1 MGSVSA
7 RGWELV
13 DPGLVGRCEWE
24 VEETRRD
31 LEVLAWIGRFRFV
44 TAEALAMRQGV
55 SVQRANARVRRL
67 ERLGLV
73 GGKRQHVSQA
83 RAVFLTGK
91 GHELLGWERRRA
103 PRAEVHR
110 EHEAAIVWLV
120 TQYERRRPH
129 ERVLTERE
137 CRHLERVGDE
147 HFSVEVSAIHDS
159 VARHDRR
166 RWPDVVIGSGREKQA
181 VEIEFAP
188 KGSKRLRGIVGAYA
202 YSGRYRETV
211 FLVKNAALG
220 RRIQALAPR
229 VPASGRAK
237 LPVRVEAWLGFAVC
251 RARGSEGGAPG
262 RVGEPGRESGVAASC
277 STRYPPDCT
286 SCREPIAAAPV
297 GA

>member
-1 MGSVSA
+1 MGSVSD

-44 TAEALAMRQGV
+44 TAEALAMRLGV

-67 ERLGLV
+67 ERLRLV
-73 GGKRQHVSQA
+73 GGERQHVSQA

-91 GHELLGWERRRA
+91 GHKLLGWERRRA

-120 TQYERRRPH
+120 TQYERRRPD

-147 HFSVEVSAIHDS
+147 RFSVEVSAIHDS
-159 VARHDRR
+159 
-166 RWPDVVIGSGREKQA
+166 
-181 VEIEFAP
+181 
-188 KGSKRLRGIVGAYA
+188 GALD
-202 YSGRYRETV
+202 E
-211 FLVKNAALG
+211 
-220 RRIQALAPR
+220 
-229 VPASGRAK
+229 
-237 LPVRVEAWLGFAVC
+237 
-251 RARGSEGGAPG
+251 
-262 RVGEPGRESGVAASC
+262 
-277 STRYPPDCT
+277 
-286 SCREPIAAAPV
+286 
-297 GA
+297 